1 MVPEGLHG
9 MNKRWHI
16 GLVLTVAMLVYGN
29 ALLNN
34 FAMDDDMY
42 IFSNPAVTAPSLKGL
57 FEATKGNN
65 IFRPVTFAT
74 FTLNWEAGR
83 FQPFG
88 YHLFNLLLHAAVI
101 LLLYLVFGR
110 LLEPVPG
117 GTSAALAAVWLFAV
131 HPIHT
136 EAVASIVGRSELLAA
151 GFLLGAWLLH
161 LNEQPIFALLCFALA
176 LLSKESAVVFLPLV
190 LVGDY
195 ARGKLKPLHRYGW
208 IASVAGLYLA
218 LLWKVQ
224 GGRFGARSVNFL
236 DNPLANLPAQWRILN
251 ALRVAWKYLGLQVY
265 PGTLSCDYSYNAIL
279 LYRDWRHTAPA
290 AVAAGFVLALGIWAM
305 WTKKREW
312 VLAGAIYTAGFAVTA
327 NLLVPTGTIMGE
339 RLAYLPSAGFC
350 LLVALIWI
358 RLKNR
363 NRNLAWGMLAIL
375 VAALGARTMVRNRDW
390 RDNFTLFSSAVRVVP
405 ASAKVH
411 ANLGGEYLQRDQ
423 IEAANVEF
431 QTALRIYPDYPEVLE
446 YCGLAESRASHD
458 QEASRLLKKA
468 LSLTAEDSGYFD
480 FRSVNLAAHLI
491 KIGQNDDALKLLDRD
506 IELSPGYS
514 RAWSNRAAL
523 RYRRGELSQA
533 SADAENALRL
543 DPTNSQARDV
553 LAVLKRPVPFAFPH

>member
-1 MVPEGLHG
+1 

-208 IASVAGLYLA
+208 IAGVAGLYLA

-236 DNPLANLPAQWRILN
+236 DNPLANLPAKWRILN

>member
-1 MVPEGLHG
+1 

>member
-1 MVPEGLHG
+1 

-208 IASVAGLYLA
+208 IAGVAGLYLA